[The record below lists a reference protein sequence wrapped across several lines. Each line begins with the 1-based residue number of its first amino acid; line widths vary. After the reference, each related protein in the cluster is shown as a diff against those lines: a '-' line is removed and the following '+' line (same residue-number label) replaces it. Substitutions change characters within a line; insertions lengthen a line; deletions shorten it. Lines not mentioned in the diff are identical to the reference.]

1 MQYCGAGRAS
11 GSLDKM
17 QAGREICCHAQPWP
31 ELPVS
36 AAAMQTAVQ
45 VLRSWEPAVFSDFL
59 RKPPPPPLASLGL
72 PSAQEQKEKELAD
85 TKTVEALRRMSS
97 KRTIER
103 EVFKKHKKKGG
114 KRHKK

>member
-1 MQYCGAGRAS
+1 
-11 GSLDKM
+11 
-17 QAGREICCHAQPWP
+17 
-31 ELPVS
+31 
-36 AAAMQTAVQ
+36 MQTAVQ

-97 KRTIER
+97 KRTIET

-114 KRHKK
+114 KSHKK